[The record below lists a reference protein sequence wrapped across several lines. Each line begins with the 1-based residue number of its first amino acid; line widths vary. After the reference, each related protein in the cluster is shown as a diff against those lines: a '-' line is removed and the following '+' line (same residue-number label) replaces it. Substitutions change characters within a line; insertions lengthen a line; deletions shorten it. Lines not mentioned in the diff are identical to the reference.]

1 VPKGLGAIR
10 VISGDNELEALE
22 FMTHYRLGMVFLM
35 NPDWAIEGRY
45 HRPSWP
51 LLMLVDGEG
60 NIVFKKTTLIDRDEK
75 EITTQV
81 EKMLSESD
89 GVKPTMVDG
98 VPYMPAT
105 LERSEETEKVKL
117 RERFPSL
124 VCGPDGKVYV
134 VFTTNRNGNR
144 DIYLRVFDGT
154 KWLEEKKIAA
164 TDADEYDGQVM
175 VDNEG
180 KIWFSWTSNADGKN
194 YNIFVATIDDLSVQV
209 EGAQVTRARDDAMHG
224 RLACD
229 GQGNIWLAYYEW
241 RKMGG
246 NSRDKEIYV
255 RKLKNGKWSGPVQV
269 SPKDVPDYEDHTD
282 PAIVADS
289 EGVLV
294 AWSWDYHR
302 PKGYPKEPETASIFV
317 RRVVGRPRAKEIR
330 AISGTSV
337 DVTPAVA
344 IDGKGNLQFAW
355 SCLKWDG
362 SKSKAAKAISIAA
375 LDIGLKDKDKVEHK
389 GEVAAGMMN
398 VCTPDF
404 ASGDGKLTLVWS
416 QRQDGKKWVLKRA
429 DFDSEKISWSEAET
443 LESEGNPRFCSADF
457 DSKGALWIAMS
468 VETEN
473 GREVKVKR
481 YQMGEELP
489 KE

>member
-1 VPKGLGAIR
+1 VEHYVPKGLGAIR

-22 FMTHYRLGMVFLM
+22 FMTHYKMGMVFLM

-75 EITTQV
+75 EITALV
-81 EKMLSESD
+81 EKMLSETD
-89 GVKPTMVDG
+89 GVKSAMVDG

-105 LERSEETEKVKL
+105 LERSGETQKPKL

-134 VFTTNRNGNR
+134 AFTTNRNVNR

-154 KWLEEKKIAA
+154 KWLEDIPIAA
-164 TDADEYDGQVM
+164 TDADEYDSQVM
-175 VDNEG
+175 IDKEG
-180 KIWFSWTSNADGKN
+180 KLRLSWTSNADGKN
-194 YNIFVATIDDLSVQV
+194 YNIFVATADDLSAPV
-209 EGAQVTRARDDAMHG
+209 EGTKVTRARDDAMHG

-241 RKMGG
+241 RKMGA

-255 RKLKNGKWSGPVQV
+255 RRFKDGKWSGPVQV
-269 SPKDVPDYEDHTD
+269 SPKDVPEYEDHTD
-282 PAIVADS
+282 PAIVAD
-289 EGVLV
+289 EDGVFV
-294 AWSWDYHR
+294 AWSWDYHS
-302 PKGYPKEPETASIFV
+302 PKGYPKEPKTASIFV
-317 RRVVGRPRAKEIR
+317 RRVTGRPRAKEIR

-344 IDGKGNLQFAW
+344 IDGNGNLQFAW
-355 SCLKWDG
+355 DCLKWDG
-362 SKSKAAKAISIAA
+362 AKSKAAKAVSIAV
-375 LDIGLKDKDKVEHK
+375 LDTGLKDKVEQK
-389 GEVAAGMMN
+389 DQARAGMMN
-398 VCTPDF
+398 VCGPDF
-404 ASGDGKLTLVWS
+404 ASGDGKLTLLWS
-416 QRQDGKKWVLKRA
+416 QTQDGKKWILKRA
-429 DFDSEKISWSEAET
+429 DFDSEKISWSDAET

-457 DSKGALWIAMS
+457 DNKGVLWAAMS
-468 VETEN
+468 VQTEN

-481 YQMGEELP
+481 YGAGE
-489 KE
+489 